1 MKSSVQQEVRGQA
14 LVLTLDVPQRGNA
27 FGPQLIEDLEKA
39 LAEIPAVGCDTVIFQ
54 GAGKG
59 FCGGLDLADLAD
71 ETDATLLTRLIR
83 IEMLLQRIA
92 RLSQRTVALV
102 HGFAY
107 GAGADLALA
116 CRQRVAAPEC
126 RFAFPGVRF
135 GIALGTGRLAR
146 LVGPDL
152 AWELLARSTP
162 ISCVEAH
169 NIGMVGRVLPQDDWL
184 AIIEDYAQAKCSLN
198 QRMAAIVAER
208 LDAKQDDADL
218 AALVRSAALPGLRE
232 RVASYAARARA
243 AG

>member
-1 MKSSVQQEVRGQA
+1 MKSSVQKEIRARA

-27 FGPQLIEDLEKA
+27 FGPSLIEDLEVA
-39 LAEIPAVGCDTVIFQ
+39 LAEIPAAECDTVIFQ

-59 FCGGLDLADLAD
+59 FCGGLDLAGLEE

-92 RLSQRTVALV
+92 RLPQRTVALV

-116 CRQRVAAPEC
+116 CRQRIAAPEC

-146 LVGPDL
+146 LVGADL

-162 ISCVEAH
+162 ISCVEAQKF
-169 NIGMVGRVLPQDDWL
+169 GMIGRVVPQEDWSTV
-184 AIIEDYAQAKCSLN
+184 IEDYAQAPCSLD
-198 QRMAAIVAER
+198 QRMAAIIAER
-208 LDAKQDDADL
+208 LDPKEDDADL
-218 AALVRSAALPGLRE
+218 AALVRSAALPDLRE
-232 RVASYAARARA
+232 RIASYAARARTT
-243 AG
+243 G